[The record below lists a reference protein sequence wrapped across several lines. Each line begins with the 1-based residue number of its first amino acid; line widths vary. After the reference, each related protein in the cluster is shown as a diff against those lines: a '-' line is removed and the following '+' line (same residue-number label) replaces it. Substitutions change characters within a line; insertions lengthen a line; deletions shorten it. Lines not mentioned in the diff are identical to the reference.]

1 MSETSPEQEFGKQ
14 AHALAEKTANAMEM
28 VRNSL
33 RTAADRTRAVEG
45 HLSKIRRDL
54 AELPDQARRMRS
66 SDSPRPH
73 LLNAQS
79 YGDEIH
85 RQLGYSQDALTEVR
99 ELTSRANGPLAH
111 AKGFLQELESLEA
124 AETARKADVQQESTG
139 HDEQTE
145 AKPPVTAKLLG
156 ERLTKLEK
164 AVETTRDAV
173 EPAIAELQNAA
184 NSLQKLRGASVG
196 FEDQQTTSALIDRVG
211 DAVKN
216 DLKNVPA
223 TLPDAR
229 PAEAEADRATRA
241 AKDLEKHF
249 KAGLN
254 PTAPAAQKQVTAEDP
269 RIAWS
274 AGKDLTKDRGNLDR

>member
-1 MSETSPEQEFGKQ
+1 MSEAAPEQTFEKQ

-33 RTAADRTRAVEG
+33 RTAADRTRAVDG

-66 SDSPRPH
+66 SDSPRTH
-73 LLNAQS
+73 LLDAQS

-85 RQLGYSQDALTEVR
+85 RQLGYAQDALTEVH
-99 ELTSRANGPLAH
+99 ELMSRANGPLAH
-111 AKGFLQELESLEA
+111 AKGFLQELETLEA
-124 AETARKADVQQESTG
+124 AETARKAAVQRES
-139 HDEQTE
+139 DEQTE
-145 AKPPVTAKLLG
+145 SKPPVTAKSLG
-156 ERLTKLEK
+156 ERLTKLEATVNVTK
-164 AVETTRDAV
+164 NAV

-196 FEDQQTTSALIDRVG
+196 FEDRQTTSALIDRVG
-211 DAVKN
+211 DTVKN
-216 DLKNVPA
+216 DLKQVPA
-223 TLPDAR
+223 TLPNAG

-269 RIAWS
+269 RVAWS